1 MKKLTRKDFLKT
13 AFVCGAFAFV
23 GGCVAP
29 MQNPPLDPRIYVADN
44 IRGQIV
50 ITDVRFTP
58 GTSDHQLFQATIANI
73 TRSVLPL
80 KYRVIWVD
88 KEGIE
93 VDTALSTWQLA
104 SIMPKDITAIK
115 AVSPR
120 PDVTNF
126 RCYIEWA
133 R

>member
-1 MKKLTRKDFLKT
+1 MNRYRDIRRQMKN
-13 AFVCGAFAFV
+13 AE
-23 GGCVAP
+23 
-29 MQNPPLDPRIYVADN
+29 I
-44 IRGQIV
+44 
-50 ITDVRFTP
+50 
-58 GTSDHQLFQATIANI
+58 
-73 TRSVLPL
+73 
-80 KYRVIWVD
+80 VIWVD

-93 VDTALSTWQLA
+93 VETALSTWQLA
-104 SIMPKDITAIK
+104 SIMPKDISAIK